1 MQFLKNVLA
10 SFIGTFVAM
19 FLVLA
24 VFVIIIIAAVSSG
37 SDEKQVSVKDNSI
50 LHIVLNQEVVER
62 GSDNDVNFNPATFQS
77 ESKLGLN
84 HFIQDLEKAK
94 SDDKIKGVFLEVV
107 NFGASPST
115 IYDMRK
121 AILDFKASGKW
132 IMAYGE
138 NYSQGGYYLA
148 SAANE
153 VYMYP
158 TGTFDWRGLSTELM
172 FFKQMFDKL
181 EIEAQVIRGPNNKF
195 KSAVEPFIYDHMS
208 VENREQIS
216 TFVGDMWRTML
227 DGISKE
233 RGVTAEF
240 LNQAADSLTFRD
252 VKLVKSSGLLNGLSY
267 RDEVISMMKTKVGL
281 DAQATDGFNLVK
293 LADYHTK
300 PENDK
305 KDNQV
310 AIVYAIGAIESGEG
324 DDQTIGSDRI
334 AKALRDARLNEKV
347 KAIVL
352 RVNSP
357 GGSALASDVI
367 WRETELIR
375 QSGKPL
381 VVSMGD
387 YAASGGYY
395 IACNANK
402 IFANPTTL
410 TGSIGVF
417 GVIPNMQKFLNN
429 KIGLTFDTYE
439 TNAHSDMM
447 SITKPLDAEEMKAM
461 EDIIA
466 DIYNDFTS
474 KVAAGRGKTQAQVDS
489 IGQGRVWS
497 GEDAL
502 QLGLVDELGGLNQ
515 AIVAAAGLAGLS
527 DYSMTEYP
535 ELKDPFKE
543 FVEGLMGQQQ
553 TSMMKEVFGD
563 QYGMYVQ
570 LQSVQKMKGP
580 QARIPFLLEI
590 K

>member
-19 FLVLA
+19 FLVLI

-37 SDEKQVSVKDNSI
+37 SDDKQVSVKDNSI
-50 LHIVLNQEVVER
+50 LHIVLDQEVVER
-62 GSDNDVNFNPATFQS
+62 GSDNDVTFNPATFQS

-84 HFIQDLEKAK
+84 HFIQDLERAK
-94 SDDKIKGVFLEVV
+94 TDDKIKGVFLEVV
-107 NFGASPST
+107 NFAASPST

-132 IMAYGE
+132 IVAYAE

-195 KSAVEPFIYDHMS
+195 KSAVEPFLYDHMS
-208 VENREQIS
+208 PENREQIG
-216 TFVGDMWRTML
+216 TFVGDMWRTIL

-233 RGVTAEF
+233 RGVSVEF
-240 LNQAADSLTFRD
+240 LNQAADSLTFRN
-252 VKLVKSSGLLNGLSY
+252 VELVKSSGLINGLSY
-267 RDEVISMMKTKVGL
+267 RDEVISLMKSKVGL
-281 DAQATDGFNLVK
+281 DPQAKDGFELVK
-293 LADYHTK
+293 LADYHEK
-300 PENDK
+300 ANSDK
-305 KDNQV
+305 KDNEI
-310 AIVYAIGAIESGEG
+310 AIVYAVGAIESGEG
-324 DDQTIGSDRI
+324 DDETIGSDRI
-334 AKALRDARLNEKV
+334 AKALREARLNENV

-395 IACNANK
+395 IACNANR

-439 TNAHSDMM
+439 TNAHADMM

-461 EDIIA
+461 QDIIA
-466 DIYNDFTS
+466 DIYDDFTS

-515 AIVAAAGLAGLS
+515 AIASAASLAGLS
-527 DYSMTEYP
+527 DYGLVEYP
-535 ELKDPFKE
+535 KLKDPFE
-543 FVEGLMGQQQ
+543 ELVQELTGQKQ
-553 TSMMKEVFGD
+553 TSVMKQVLGD
-563 QYGMYVQ
+563 QYEMYVN
-570 LQSVQKMKGP
+570 LQSIQKMKGP
-580 QARIPFLLEI
+580 QARLPYLIEI

>member
-37 SDEKQVSVKDNSI
+37 SDDKQVSVKDNSI

-281 DAQATDGFNLVK
+281 DAQATEGFNLVK

-305 KDNQV
+305 KDSQV

-447 SITKPLDAEEMKAM
+447 SVTKPLDAEEMKAM

-515 AIVAAAGLAGLS
+515 AIASAAGLAGLS
-527 DYSMTEYP
+527 EYSLTEYP